1 MTAKDTRFLRTPPY
15 TFEWGTLI
23 AAGAL
28 WQLLTRGAREEEEL
42 QQEPQAGSEAAPFV
56 RTQA

>member
-1 MTAKDTRFLRTPPY
+1 MIAKDKRFLNTPPY
-15 TFEWGTLI
+15 TFELGVLV

-28 WQLLTRGAREEEEL
+28 WQLLTRGAREEAE
-42 QQEPQAGSEAAPFV
+42 QDQVGSDAMPPE

>member
-1 MTAKDTRFLRTPPY
+1 MTAKDTRFLRTAPY

-28 WQLLTRGAREEEEL
+28 WQLLTRGAREEEEK
-42 QQEPQAGSEAAPFV
+42 QEDQVGNEAMPFV